1 MANTIDPP
9 PESTARP
16 APGLR
21 VAREVTETSEMV
33 SPHQSAL
40 LFGPEAVQGG
50 SEGLHRSPQAERE
63 EREGVLQTG
72 SSPQGPQGKKIDH
85 LSNVGERTQIS
96 GTQNIDAKIFLFSS
110 FSLNTCKGTD
120 AAATAEPCS
129 RPDVA

>member
-1 MANTIDPP
+1 MGQRIFFNSLCYID
-9 PESTARP
+9 
-16 APGLR
+16 
-21 VAREVTETSEMV
+21 
-33 SPHQSAL
+33 H
-40 LFGPEAVQGG
+40 
-50 SEGLHRSPQAERE
+50 
-63 EREGVLQTG
+63 
-72 SSPQGPQGKKIDH
+72 DH